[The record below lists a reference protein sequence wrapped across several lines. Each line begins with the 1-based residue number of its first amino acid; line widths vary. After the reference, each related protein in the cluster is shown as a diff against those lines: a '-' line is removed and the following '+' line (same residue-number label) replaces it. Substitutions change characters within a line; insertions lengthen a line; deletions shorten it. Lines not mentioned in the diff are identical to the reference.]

1 MKIGNRHSLALSIS
15 RPSQRHHRSI
25 KSLTILFSL
34 ASAFISTI
42 FISGCTGMP
51 SASDFSPSAEAP
63 TYIQDK
69 AVTLV
74 EPFKIQIEKAYWMD
88 RFEKPGY
95 SSLANMPQQ
104 YRKQLEAAYV
114 ATPSAK
120 FLVVEF
126 TVSNLG
132 REAASWRADKP
143 PIFNLVNAGGFKYT
157 SVGQDINNDDLT
169 VTIVR
174 GQSTM
179 NPGMSIKGKVVFDVP
194 KGEYLMHVSLGRY
207 ASGWN
212 FGEDTTLFK
221 WILNPSGV

>member
-1 MKIGNRHSLALSIS
+1 MKIGNRHSLALPIS

-25 KSLTILFSL
+25 KSLTIWLSL
-34 ASAFISTI
+34 ASAFISAI

-51 SASDFSPSAEAP
+51 SAFDFSPNTEAP
-63 TYIQDK
+63 TYTQDK

-74 EPFKIQIEKAYWMD
+74 EPFKIQIDNAYWTD

-95 SSLANMPQQ
+95 SSLVNMSQQ

-114 ATPSAK
+114 AIPSAK

-132 REAASWRADKP
+132 REAASWREDKP

-157 SVGQDINNDDLT
+157 SVGQDINDDDLT
-169 VTIVR
+169 MAIVR
-174 GQSTM
+174 GKSTM

-194 KGEYLMHVSLGRY
+194 KGEYLMHVSLGRH
-207 ASGWN
+207 AGNLN
-212 FGEDTTLFK
+212 FGEGATLFK